1 MPCMAPMAWCE
12 LPLAA
17 DHHGAFHPHWWS
29 IGTEPSEPG
38 GPAREK
44 NRPAWIWIAPKKADF
59 CGGIQPSKCWKYME
73 IYMEKIWKYM
83 EIYGIIWKY
92 IYGNIW
98 KYMEIYGHIWKYMWK
113 TTWKWQ
119 MLKFGQQKI
128 WQQPR
133 ENTFIEIGHPYLSI
147 FVRNKNDK
155 KLSTSKKSHLLNK
168 SMKQKLTTYNWI
180 YEHMWTLSTVWLFVT

>member
-92 IYGNIW
+92 MEIYGNIW
-98 KYMEIYGHIWKYMWK
+98 TYMEIYVKNNLKMANAEIW
-113 TTWKWQ
+113 TA
-119 MLKFGQQKI
+119 
-128 WQQPR
+128 
-133 ENTFIEIGHPYLSI
+133 ENLAATSGKHLHRNWTSLSVY
-147 FVRNKNDK
+147 FCP
-155 KLSTSKKSHLLNK
+155 
-168 SMKQKLTTYNWI
+168 KQKRQ
-180 YEHMWTLSTVWLFVT
+180 ETLHIKKIALVKQINETKTHNI